1 MNTLALY
8 ICDSVYVYAWMCICL
23 IFSLFYC
30 MNWFRKN
37 ILFFFLTFVNDQQN
51 RHIDYHTVC
60 DSETLFLLVW
70 SFSLN
75 NVHSHLHLHFFKHKS
90 YTHTIYYLLWFFW
103 FVQISFLCGYF
114 LLTNLILFSKSLKWN
129 WLFHSYFGCYLKQKI
144 RVRSMYYYL
153 WCGFCSKSI

>member
-8 ICDSVYVYAWMCICL
+8 ICDSVYVYAWMSICL

-103 FVQISFLCGYF
+103 LVQISFLCGYF